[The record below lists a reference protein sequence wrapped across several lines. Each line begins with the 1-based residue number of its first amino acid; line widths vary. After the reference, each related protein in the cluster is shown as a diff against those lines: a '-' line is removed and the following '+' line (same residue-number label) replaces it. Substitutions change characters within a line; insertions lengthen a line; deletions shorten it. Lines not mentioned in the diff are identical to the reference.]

1 MIIYLCNNT
10 FDISWISR
18 TSIYCRNWYNYIV
31 TFLKNCLPLLSD
43 LVSESSCVCCPDNA
57 RLQARTI
64 FELVISEK
72 KSTSRVS
79 GNVSRIT
86 LPVPENAHLR
96 TRSVCPVSFS
106 NSISNLCI
114 CVNVCTNINIAY

>member
-1 MIIYLCNNT
+1 MIFLESVGPLSTAGVGIAT
-10 FDISWISR
+10 FSPFLR
-18 TSIYCRNWYNYIV
+18 TVCR
-31 TFLKNCLPLLSD
+31 CLVI
-43 LVSESSCVCCPDNA
+43 LVSESAYVCCPDNA